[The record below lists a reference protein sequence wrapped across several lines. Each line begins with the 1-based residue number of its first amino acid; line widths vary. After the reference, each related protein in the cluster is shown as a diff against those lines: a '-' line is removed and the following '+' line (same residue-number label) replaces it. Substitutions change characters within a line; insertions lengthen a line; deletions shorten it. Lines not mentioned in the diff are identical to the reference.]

1 MILKAYKDG
10 QFHYIK
16 AREFAVFKADSKYVI
31 GITPDGREWLLS
43 DGATL
48 KSIEAVLPDL
58 IRINRGVLVKRSQV
72 TGLIRSRKGG
82 SIAITVVTTAGEYKL
97 ARRSCVDTIVELIEH
112 NLRRE
117 RSPTYPMD
125 KSPDEL

>member
-1 MILKAYKDG
+1 MILKAYRDG

-16 AREFAVFKADSKYVI
+16 ARDFSGFKADSKYVI
-31 GITPDGREWLLS
+31 GVTPDGREWLLS
-43 DGATL
+43 DGVTL
-48 KSIEAVLPDL
+48 KSIESVLPDL
-58 IRINRGVLVKRSQV
+58 IRLNRGVLVKRSHI
-72 TGLIRSRKGG
+72 TGLIRTRKG
-82 SIAITVVTTAGEYKL
+82 SNIAITVVTTAGEYRL
-97 ARRSCVDTIVELIEH
+97 ARRNCVDTIVELIEH